1 MSDNTLI
8 AVVMTV
14 FFTFLAILAIST
26 ESPAKLAEKDHC
38 KIDHH
43 EYQIEL
49 EFDTVL
55 IYDDNRFV
63 GRYIVTNPLSPID
76 SILADDNR

>member
-1 MSDNTLI
+1 MV
-8 AVVMTV
+8 A
-14 FFTFLAILAIST
+14 FFIFLSILAIK
-26 ESPAKLAEKDHC
+26 SPPTKLPERPC

-55 IYDDNRFV
+55 IYQDNRFV
-63 GRYIVTNPLSPID
+63 GSYIVTEPLSPID
-76 SILADDNR
+76 SILGDDNR